1 MNKSICSTGNTIQV
15 VQHAFMHF
23 GLPFFG
29 ECVSVADTRYSQHG
43 IRFNWK
49 EGFSNIESLLDKF
62 VAPSTNSNI

>member
-1 MNKSICSTGNTIQV
+1 
-15 VQHAFMHF
+15 MHF

-62 VAPSTNSNI
+62 VAPLQIQIFDAF